1 MTYMKIRIPHSI
13 QYAVIPKLVLSKIAR
28 DYLYDPETI
37 EDVKIAIHEVCCAVF
52 GKGPQKDS
60 PDSSTTIS
68 LLILTGSIFVAI
80 KNECHREFVTADP
93 NKLEFHKLIV
103 KTLMDTVT
111 WTDTQ
116 YKARVIMMKAR
127 SL

>member
-1 MTYMKIRIPHSI
+1 MTYMKIRIPRSI
-13 QYAVIPKLVLSKIAR
+13 QYAVIPKLILSRIAR

-37 EDVKIAIHEVCCAVF
+37 EDIKIAIHEVCCAVF
-52 GKGPQKDS
+52 GNGPQKDL
-60 PDSSTTIS
+60 PDSSTIIS
-68 LLILTGSIFVAI
+68 LLILTGSIFIVI
-80 KNECHREFVTADP
+80 EKECHREFVTPTP

-103 KTLMDTVT
+103 KTLMDTVS

-116 YKARVIMMKAR
+116 YKTRVIMMKAR